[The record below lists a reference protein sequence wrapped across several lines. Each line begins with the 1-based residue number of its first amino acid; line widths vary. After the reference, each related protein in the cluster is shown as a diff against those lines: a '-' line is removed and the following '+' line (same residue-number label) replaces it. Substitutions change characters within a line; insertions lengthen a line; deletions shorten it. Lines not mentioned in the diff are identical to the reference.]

1 MMMMMLQLVAND
13 DDNAAII
20 YYARGGTITR
30 VFHLGPHQVRHYHKG
45 ISPWTKATR
54 TSFLENSKD
63 LTPSP

>member
-30 VFHLGPHQVRHYHKG
+30 VFHLGPHQGRHYHKG
-45 ISPWTKATR
+45 ISPWT
-54 TSFLENSKD
+54 
-63 LTPSP
+63 TPGEALS